1 MIFFTIKAVQHHN
14 EHTGL
19 IQLFKEAVKEHG
31 VKVRIMIPAGN
42 KIINDTINALKEE
55 QLQIDIQ
62 YLKKS
67 LQTDVTV
74 FVVDNVF
81 SLTVE
86 SKKDDRKEE
95 KENIMATYST
105 IESTVISYASIF
117 ETLWTEGIKSHM

>member
-1 MIFFTIKAVQHHN
+1 VIFFTIKAVQHHN

-42 KIINDTINALKEE
+42 KIINDIINALKEE
-55 QLQIDIQ
+55 QLNIQ

-105 IESTVISYASIF
+105 VESTVISYASIF
-117 ETLWTEGIKSHM
+117 ETLWTEGF

>member
-1 MIFFTIKAVQHHN
+1 VIFFTIKAVQHHN

-42 KIINDTINALKEE
+42 KIINDIINALKEE
-55 QLQIDIQ
+55 QLNIQ

-105 IESTVISYASIF
+105 VESTVISYASIF
-117 ETLWTEGIKSHM
+117 ETL